1 VRVLIAGKKSSLR
14 HALTRLLNSRPG
26 YEVVGTVSSK
36 EKLFAR
42 IDTQSPDLLLLDE
55 DMATALIEEV
65 IKPIQLVDLCPNIIV
80 LGVRTAKK
88 EAYLDAGVMSF
99 VNKNDPPKSLLT
111 AVEQSR
117 SWSNDV

>member
-1 VRVLIAGKKSSLR
+1 VHILIAGQKSTLR
-14 HALTRLLNSRPG
+14 HALRRLLHSRSSG
-26 YEVVGTVSSK
+26 DTVSTVSTK
-36 EKLFAR
+36 EKLFSQVEA
-42 IDTQSPDLLLLDE
+42 QSPDLILLDE
-55 DMATALIEEV
+55 DMATALVEEV

-99 VNKNDPPKSLLT
+99 EDKNDPPKSLLT